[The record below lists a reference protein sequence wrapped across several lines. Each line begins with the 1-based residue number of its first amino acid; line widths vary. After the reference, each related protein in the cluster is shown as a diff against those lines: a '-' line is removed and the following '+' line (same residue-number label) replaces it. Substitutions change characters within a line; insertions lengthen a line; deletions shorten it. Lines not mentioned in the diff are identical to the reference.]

1 MLRQDEIQSLTIR
14 LLTHETERDKQ
25 KKIGAS
31 QISDPCTYHLA
42 MALSGNQEAKMKYWL
57 GGKIGTATHLLLED
71 TISKVDIKDFPE
83 LQGAKVEQ
91 KIHLGELEGYGTISS
106 KPDLALIS
114 QKHLV
119 DWKTSTR
126 DKSRK
131 LQRVLD
137 NPDMKDTSSQY
148 TLQKYIAQTQL
159 YAWGLNNSGVEID
172 GISLVFINRDGTTEA
187 DVWNYTFE
195 YSEELAVAVWTRL
208 ESLWTNLQNGV
219 ELDSLERNADCF
231 KCAIG
236 I

>member
-1 MLRQDEIQSLTIR
+1 
-14 LLTHETERDKQ
+14 
-25 KKIGAS
+25 
-31 QISDPCTYHLA
+31 
-42 MALSGNQEAKMKYWL
+42 MALTGSQEAKMKYWL
-57 GGKIGTATHLLLED
+57 GGKIGTATHLLLEE
-71 TISKVDIKDFPE
+71 TISKVDVKDFPE
-83 LQGAKVEQ
+83 LEGARVEQ

-106 KPDLALIS
+106 KPDLALVK
-114 QKHLV
+114 QKHLI

-137 NPDMKDTSSQY
+137 NPDGKDTSSQY

-159 YAWGLNNSGVEID
+159 YAWGLNNSGTEIE
-172 GISLVFINRDGTTEA
+172 GVSLVFINRDGTTEA

-208 ESLWTNLQNGV
+208 ENLWTNLQNGV